1 MILLLLCSFSSFA
14 QTYKLRA
21 TGVAIKT
28 QNERTGY
35 WSDWSDWESCN
46 LLVVM
51 NIDRD
56 IVTIYSK
63 VTQEYD
69 VIEVLSED
77 ERDPDGGVSTTLLCV
92 DADGTRCH
100 MRLRSQSNGALQL
113 YIDYSNVSFV
123 YNVESR

>member
-1 MILLLLCSFSSFA
+1 
-14 QTYKLRA
+14 
-21 TGVAIKT
+21 
-28 QNERTGY
+28 
-35 WSDWSDWESCN
+35 
-46 LLVVM
+46 M